1 MNNDA
6 VKLANVI
13 STYEQTKSVLQ
24 KQLDTLKQL
33 RKSDGVF
40 SIYQFKTFMEK
51 NVDDWKDIDINRT
64 IRTLTQQVRFNE
76 ALKITIDYTSLY
88 NQKLQELE
96 NLEKSY
102 TQSLNSIIP
111 TAIPTVN
118 TPIKHSEK
126 KCSFWDWLTS

>member
-13 STYEQTKSVLQ
+13 STYEQNKSVLQ

-64 IRTLTQQVRFNE
+64 IKTLAQQVQFNE

-111 TAIPTVN
+111 TAN
-118 TPIKHSEK
+118 TPTKHSEK

>member
-13 STYEQTKSVLQ
+13 STYEQNKSVLQ

-51 NVDDWKDIDINRT
+51 NVDDWKAIDINRT
-64 IRTLTQQVRFNE
+64 IRTLAQQVQFNE

-111 TAIPTVN
+111 TTN
-118 TPIKHSEK
+118 TPTKHSEK

>member
-13 STYEQTKSVLQ
+13 STYEQNKSVLQ

-33 RKSDGVF
+33 RKLDGVF

-51 NVDDWKDIDINRT
+51 NVDDWKAIDIDRT
-64 IRTLTQQVRFNE
+64 IRTLAQQVQFNE

-111 TAIPTVN
+111 TAN

-126 KCSFWDWLTS
+126 KCSFWDWLIS

>member
-6 VKLANVI
+6 VKLANII
-13 STYEQTKSVLQ
+13 STYEQNKSVLQ
-24 KQLDTLKQL
+24 KQLNALKPL
-33 RKSDGVF
+33 RVLDGVF

-51 NVDDWKDIDINRT
+51 DVDSWKIIDIDRT
-64 IRTLTQQVRFNE
+64 IRTLAQQVQFNE

-88 NQKLQELE
+88 EQKLQELE

-102 TQSLNSIIP
+102 AQSINSIIP
-111 TAIPTVN
+111 TAN
-118 TPIKHSEK
+118 TPTKHTEK

>member
-13 STYEQTKSVLQ
+13 STYEQNKSVLQ

-33 RKSDGVF
+33 KKLDGVF

-51 NVDDWKDIDINRT
+51 NVDDWKAIDIDRT
-64 IRTLTQQVRFNE
+64 IRTLAQQVQFNE

-111 TAIPTVN
+111 TAN
-118 TPIKHSEK
+118 TPTKHSEK

>member
-13 STYEQTKSVLQ
+13 STYEQNKSVLQ

-64 IRTLTQQVRFNE
+64 IKTLTQQVQFNE

-111 TAIPTVN
+111 TAN
-118 TPIKHSEK
+118 TPTKHSEK

>member
-13 STYEQTKSVLQ
+13 STYEQNKSVLQ

-33 RKSDGVF
+33 RKLDGVF

-51 NVDDWKDIDINRT
+51 NVDDWKAIDIDRT
-64 IRTLTQQVRFNE
+64 IRTLAQQVQFNE

-111 TAIPTVN
+111 TAN

>member
-13 STYEQTKSVLQ
+13 STYEQNKSVLQ

-33 RKSDGVF
+33 RKLDGVF

-51 NVDDWKDIDINRT
+51 NVDDWKAIDIDRT
-64 IRTLTQQVRFNE
+64 IRTLAQQVQFNE

-111 TAIPTVN
+111 TAN
-118 TPIKHSEK
+118 TPTKHSEK

>member
-6 VKLANVI
+6 VKLANII
-13 STYEQTKSVLQ
+13 STYEQYKSVLQ
-24 KQLDTLKQL
+24 KQLNALKPL
-33 RKSDGVF
+33 RALDGVF
-40 SIYQFKTFMEK
+40 SVQQFKTFMEK
-51 NVDDWKDIDINRT
+51 DIDSWKAIDVDRA
-64 IRTLTQQVRFNE
+64 IRTLTQQVQFNE

-111 TAIPTVN
+111 ATN

>member
-6 VKLANVI
+6 VKLANII
-13 STYEQTKSVLQ
+13 STYEQNKSVLQ

-51 NVDDWKDIDINRT
+51 DVDDWKAIDIDRT
-64 IRTLTQQVRFNE
+64 IRTLAQQVQFNE

-111 TAIPTVN
+111 TAN
-118 TPIKHSEK
+118 TPTKHSEK

>member
-13 STYEQTKSVLQ
+13 STYEQNKSVLQ
-24 KQLDTLKQL
+24 KQLDKLKQL

-51 NVDDWKDIDINRT
+51 DMDDWKAVDIDRT
-64 IRTLTQQVRFNE
+64 IRTLAQQVQFNE

-111 TAIPTVN
+111 TAN

>member
-6 VKLANVI
+6 VKLANII
-13 STYEQTKSVLQ
+13 STYEQNKSVLQ

-51 NVDDWKDIDINRT
+51 NVDDWKAIDIDRT
-64 IRTLTQQVRFNE
+64 IRTLAQQVQFNE

-111 TAIPTVN
+111 TAN
-118 TPIKHSEK
+118 TPTKHSEK
-126 KCSFWDWLTS
+126 KCSFWDWFTS

>member
-6 VKLANVI
+6 VKLANII
-13 STYEQTKSVLQ
+13 STYEENKSVLQ

-51 NVDDWKDIDINRT
+51 NVDDWKAIDINRT
-64 IRTLTQQVRFNE
+64 IRTLAQQVQFNE

-88 NQKLQELE
+88 EQKLQELE

-111 TAIPTVN
+111 VTGNSTEHP
-118 TPIKHSEK
+118 KK
-126 KCSFWDWLTS
+126 KCSFWDWITS

>member
-6 VKLANVI
+6 IKLANII
-13 STYEQTKSVLQ
+13 STYEQNKSVLQ

-33 RKSDGVF
+33 RKLDGVF

-51 NVDDWKDIDINRT
+51 DVDDWKAIDIDRT
-64 IRTLTQQVRFNE
+64 IRTLAQQVQFNE

-88 NQKLQELE
+88 EQKLQELE

-111 TAIPTVN
+111 TAN
-118 TPIKHSEK
+118 TPTKHSEK

>member
-6 VKLANVI
+6 VKLANII
-13 STYEQTKSVLQ
+13 STYEQNKSVLQ

-33 RKSDGVF
+33 RVLDGVF
-40 SIYQFKTFMEK
+40 SVQQFKTFMER
-51 NVDDWKDIDINRT
+51 DIDSWKAIDIDRAV
-64 IRTLTQQVRFNE
+64 RTLAQQVQFNE

-88 NQKLQELE
+88 EQKLQELE

-111 TAIPTVN
+111 ATN
-118 TPIKHSEK
+118 TPTKHSEK

>member
-6 VKLANVI
+6 VKLANII
-13 STYEQTKSVLQ
+13 STYEQNKSVLQ

-51 NVDDWKDIDINRT
+51 NVDDWKAIDINRT
-64 IRTLTQQVRFNE
+64 IKTLAQQVRFNE

-111 TAIPTVN
+111 TTN
-118 TPIKHSEK
+118 TPTKHSEK

>member
-13 STYEQTKSVLQ
+13 STYEQNKSVLQ

-33 RKSDGVF
+33 RKLDGVF

-51 NVDDWKDIDINRT
+51 NVDDWKAIDIDRT
-64 IRTLTQQVRFNE
+64 IRTLAQQVQFNE

-102 TQSLNSIIP
+102 TQSLNAIIP
-111 TAIPTVN
+111 TAN

>member
-13 STYEQTKSVLQ
+13 STYEQNKSVLQ

-33 RKSDGVF
+33 RKLDGVF

-51 NVDDWKDIDINRT
+51 NVDDWKAIDIDRT
-64 IRTLTQQVRFNE
+64 IRTLAQQVQFNE

-111 TAIPTVN
+111 TAIPTAN
-118 TPIKHSEK
+118 TPTKHSEK

>member
-6 VKLANVI
+6 VKLANII
-13 STYEQTKSVLQ
+13 STYEQNKSVLQ

-33 RKSDGVF
+33 RKLDGVF

-51 NVDDWKDIDINRT
+51 NVDDWKAIDIDRT
-64 IRTLTQQVRFNE
+64 IRTLAQQVQFNE

-111 TAIPTVN
+111 TAN
-118 TPIKHSEK
+118 TPTKHSEK

>member
-6 VKLANVI
+6 VKLANII
-13 STYEQTKSVLQ
+13 STYEQNKSVLQ

-51 NVDDWKDIDINRT
+51 DVDYWKVIDIDRT
-64 IRTLTQQVRFNE
+64 IRTLAQQVRFNE

-111 TAIPTVN
+111 TAN
-118 TPIKHSEK
+118 TPTKHSEK

>member
-13 STYEQTKSVLQ
+13 STYEQNKSVLQ

-33 RKSDGVF
+33 RKLDGVF

-51 NVDDWKDIDINRT
+51 NADDWKAIDIDRT
-64 IRTLTQQVRFNE
+64 IRTLAQQVQFNE

-111 TAIPTVN
+111 TAN
-118 TPIKHSEK
+118 TPTKHSEK

>member
-13 STYEQTKSVLQ
+13 STYEQNKSVLQ

-64 IRTLTQQVRFNE
+64 IRTLAQQVQFNE

-111 TAIPTVN
+111 TVN

>member
-13 STYEQTKSVLQ
+13 STYEQNKSVLQ

-33 RKSDGVF
+33 KKLDGVF

-51 NVDDWKDIDINRT
+51 NVDDWKAIDINRT
-64 IRTLTQQVRFNE
+64 IRTLAQQVQFNE

-111 TAIPTVN
+111 TAN
-118 TPIKHSEK
+118 TPTKHSEK

>member
-6 VKLANVI
+6 VKLANII
-13 STYEQTKSVLQ
+13 STYEQNKSVLQ

-51 NVDDWKDIDINRT
+51 DVDDWKAIDIDRT
-64 IRTLTQQVRFNE
+64 IRTLAQQVQFNE

-111 TAIPTVN
+111 TAN
-118 TPIKHSEK
+118 TPAKHSEK

>member
-6 VKLANVI
+6 IKLANII
-13 STYEQTKSVLQ
+13 STYEQNKSVLQ
-24 KQLDTLKQL
+24 NQLDTLKQL

-51 NVDDWKDIDINRT
+51 DVDDWKAIDIDRT
-64 IRTLTQQVRFNE
+64 IRTLAQQVQFNE

-88 NQKLQELE
+88 NQKLQELK

-111 TAIPTVN
+111 TAN
-118 TPIKHSEK
+118 TPTKHSEK
-126 KCSFWDWLTS
+126 KCSFWGWLTS